1 MKKSL
6 VALATMTV
14 AGITAAQSSVT
25 MFGVVDASVSGYTNT
40 TKTALGTSIKTSK
53 TVLTN
58 SAYNASRWGLRGTED
73 LGGGLA
79 ASFWLE
85 SQLLNDDGN
94 AGAGAGSSQLF
105 NRRSTISLSGAL
117 GEVRLG
123 RDYVPSFWNDTVF
136 DPFGGVGV
144 GINMIISASG
154 FTSTGATTNGFG
166 ANPQS
171 IRSSNSIGYFLP
183 PNLGGFYGQ
192 IMYAFNEQTS
202 YDPGSLTPPTA
213 AAIAA
218 NPSLANTGNN
228 ARAGKYVGG
237 RFGYSN
243 GRLDV
248 AGAYANS
255 TIASN
260 YFLGTTTTLDIW
272 NLGASY
278 DFGVVK
284 LFSEYSNNK
293 LKVDSSN
300 PLLLRPTEVQQ
311 HYAFEPGVRIASF
324 SQGRQVGSWLC
335 AQSVQ
340 AHGAVRHSGSIEQQ
354 EWSRPDR
361 GWPELL
367 PSLDSDRSVDP
378 Q

>member
-166 ANPQS
+166 PNPQS

-237 RFGYSN
+237 RFG
-243 GRLDV
+243 
-248 AGAYANS
+248 
-255 TIASN
+255 
-260 YFLGTTTTLDIW
+260 
-272 NLGASY
+272 
-278 DFGVVK
+278 
-284 LFSEYSNNK
+284 
-293 LKVDSSN
+293 
-300 PLLLRPTEVQQ
+300 
-311 HYAFEPGVRIASF
+311 
-324 SQGRQVGSWLC
+324 
-335 AQSVQ
+335 
-340 AHGAVRHSGSIEQQ
+340 
-354 EWSRPDR
+354 
-361 GWPELL
+361 
-367 PSLDSDRSVDP
+367 
-378 Q
+378 